1 MSRRPI
7 PRELPALA
15 EPRRARILELVNERG
30 SIRVSEL
37 ANIVGV
43 AEPTIRK
50 DVADL
55 DRHRLLRRTHG
66 GALALRAAYE
76 PPIADRA
83 EQNVAAKDAIA
94 RACAAEVASG
104 DSVFLDS
111 GTTVQAIARAIGAR
125 LADRRHTPRPQN
137 LNVLTNALGVAEILA
152 DSPDVRTTVLGGQY
166 RVAGGCFV
174 GPLALTAIEQFTVN
188 IAFVGVTGLYNG
200 SFSVADVAEAQLKRA
215 VMSRARR
222 VVVPMDH
229 TKLGASDF
237 MTLCDLKRVDAM
249 VTDRDDEHL
258 NRLCSDAGVRLVI
271 TGD

>member
-1 MSRRPI
+1 MSGRPS
-7 PRELPALA
+7 PRALPALA

-37 ANIVGV
+37 AEIVGV

-55 DRHRLLRRTHG
+55 ERHRLLRRTHG
-66 GALALRAAYE
+66 GALAMEAAYE
-76 PPIADRA
+76 PTIADRA
-83 EQNVAAKDAIA
+83 GHNVAAKDIIG

-111 GTTVQAIARAIGAR
+111 GTTVQSIARAIGSR
-125 LADRRHTPRPQN
+125 LGDRRLGQRPAN

-188 IAFVGVTGLYNG
+188 IAFVGVTGLYDR
-200 SFSVADVAEAQLKRA
+200 SFSVADIAEAQLKRA

-229 TKLGASDF
+229 SKLGSSDF
-237 MTLCDLKRVDAM
+237 MTLCDLKGVDAL
-249 VTDRDDEHL
+249 VTDRDDDDLHQ
-258 NRLCSDAGVRLVI
+258 LCSDSGVRLVI
-271 TGD
+271 AGE